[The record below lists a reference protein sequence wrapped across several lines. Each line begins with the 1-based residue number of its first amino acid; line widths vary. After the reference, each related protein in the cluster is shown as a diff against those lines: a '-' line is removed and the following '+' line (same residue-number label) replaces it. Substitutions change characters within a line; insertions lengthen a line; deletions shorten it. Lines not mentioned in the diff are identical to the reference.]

1 MSLFNTNGLTD
12 ALAYGTLN
20 EILGLGNSTDG
31 MSRKNRY
38 EVTLYPPTGARG
50 SRGNTTNVFSK
61 IMGDLLGDGTVRATG
76 LRCES
81 ISMPGRNI
89 DSTPDGNI
97 YGPEREIATGYSFAD
112 INAVFQCSSD
122 MREKKYWE
130 TWQRLTFNPT
140 TFDLGYYADYIG
152 TVDIHTLDE
161 QNKRRYGVRLIE
173 AWPKSIGAQQLS
185 YGTNDSYQTIDV
197 TIAYRY
203 WINLTDE
210 PTTPKSLGTRIAE
223 RAINTVER
231 RISSQIPSVI
241 SKLL

>member
-76 LRCES
+76 LRCEN
-81 ISMPGRNI
+81 ISLPGRNM
-89 DSTPDGNI
+89 DSTPDTNI
-97 YGPEREIATGYSFAD
+97 YGPEREIVTGYSFGD
-112 INAVFQCSSD
+112 INATFQCSSD

-130 TWQRLTFNPT
+130 TWQRLTYNPK
-140 TFDLGYYADYIG
+140 TFDIGYYNDYVG

-161 QNKRRYGVRLIE
+161 QENRRYGCRLVE
-173 AWPKSIGAQQLS
+173 AWPKTIGPQQLA
-185 YGTNDSYQTIDV
+185 YNDNNTYQTV
-197 TIAYRY
+197 FYAAMRTIA
-203 WINLTDE
+203 
-210 PTTPKSLGTRIAE
+210 
-223 RAINTVER
+223 
-231 RISSQIPSVI
+231 
-241 SKLL
+241 

>member
-12 ALAYGTLN
+12 ALAYGTLS
-20 EILGLGNSTDG
+20 EILGLGNITDG

-81 ISMPGRNI
+81 ISLPGRNM
-89 DSTPDGNI
+89 DSTPDSNI
-97 YGPEREIATGYSFAD
+97 YGPEREIVTGYSFGD

-130 TWQRLTFNPT
+130 TWQRLTYNPK
-140 TFDLGYYADYIG
+140 TFDIGYYNDYVG
-152 TVDIHTLDE
+152 TIDIHTLDE
-161 QNKRRYGVRLIE
+161 QENRRYGCRLVE
-173 AWPKSIGAQQLS
+173 AWPKTIAAQSLG
-185 YGTNDSYQTIDV
+185 YADINTYQTIDV

-210 PTTPKSLGTRIAE
+210 SSEPRSLGSRIAE
-223 RAINTVER
+223 RAVNTVTR
-231 RISSQIPSVI
+231 RITSQIPSVI
-241 SKLL
+241 RRL

>member
-1 MSLFNTNGLTD
+1 MSLFNTNGLVD
-12 ALAYGTLN
+12 ALAYGTLS

-31 MSRKNRY
+31 MSRPNRY

-50 SRGNTTNVFSK
+50 SRGNTSNVFSK

-81 ISMPGRNI
+81 ISMPGRNM
-89 DSTPDGNI
+89 DSTPDTNI
-97 YGPEREIATGYSFAD
+97 YGPEREIVTGYSFGD
-112 INAVFQCSSD
+112 INAIFQCSSD

-130 TWQRLTFNPT
+130 TWQRLTYNPK
-140 TFDLGYYADYIG
+140 TFDIGYYNDYVG

-161 QNKRRYGVRLIE
+161 QENRRYGCRLIE
-173 AWPKSIGAQQLS
+173 AWPKTIGPQQLA
-185 YGTNDSYQTIDV
+185 YNDNNTYQTVEI

-210 PTTPKSLGTRIAE
+210 SSEPRSIGSRIAE
-223 RAINTVER
+223 RAVDTVTR
-231 RISSQIPSVI
+231 RITSQIPSVI
-241 SKLL
+241 RRL

>member
-20 EILGLGNSTDG
+20 EILGLGNGTDG

-61 IMGDLLGDGTVRATG
+61 IMGDLLVRATG
-76 LRCES
+76 LRCEN
-81 ISMPGRNI
+81 ISMPGRNM
-89 DSTPDGNI
+89 DSTPDTNI
-97 YGPEREIATGYSFAD
+97 YGPEREIVTGYSFGD
-112 INAVFQCSSD
+112 INATFQCSSD

-130 TWQRLTFNPT
+130 TWQRLTYNPK
-140 TFDLGYYADYIG
+140 TFDIGYYNDYVG

-161 QNKRRYGVRLIE
+161 QENRRYGCRLVE
-173 AWPKSIGAQQLS
+173 AWPKSIGPQQLA
-185 YGTNDSYQTIDV
+185 YNDNDTYQTVEI

-210 PTTPKSLGTRIAE
+210 SSEPRSIGSRIAE
-223 RAINTVER
+223 RAVDTVTR
-231 RISSQIPSVI
+231 RITSQIPSVI
-241 SKLL
+241 RRL

>member
-12 ALAYGTLN
+12 ALAYGTLQ

-50 SRGNTTNVFSK
+50 SRGNTSNVFSK
-61 IMGDLLGDGTVRATG
+61 IIGDLLGDGTVRATG

-81 ISMPGRNI
+81 ISLPGRNM
-89 DSTPDGNI
+89 DSTPDSNI
-97 YGPEREIATGYSFAD
+97 YGPEREIVTGYSFGD

-130 TWQRLTFNPT
+130 TWQRLTYNPK
-140 TFDLGYYADYIG
+140 TFDIGYYNDYVG
-152 TVDIHTLDE
+152 TIDIHTLDE
-161 QNKRRYGVRLIE
+161 QENRRYGCRLVE
-173 AWPKSIGAQQLS
+173 AWPKTIAAQSLG
-185 YGTNDSYQTIDV
+185 YADINTYQTIDV

-210 PTTPKSLGTRIAE
+210 SSEPRSLGSRIAE
-223 RAINTVER
+223 RAVNTVTR
-231 RISSQIPSVI
+231 RITSQIPSVI
-241 SKLL
+241 RRL

>member
-1 MSLFNTNGLTD
+1 MSLFNTNGLVD
-12 ALAYGTLN
+12 AIAYGTLN
-20 EILGLGNSTDG
+20 EILGTTNSKNG
-31 MSRKNRY
+31 MSRPNRY
-38 EVTLYPPTGARG
+38 EVTLFPPSGTRG
-50 SRGNTTNVFSK
+50 SKGLGSNVFTK

-81 ISMPGRNI
+81 ISMPGRNM
-89 DSTPDGNI
+89 DSTPDSNI
-97 YGPEREIATGYSFAD
+97 YGPEREVVTGYSFGD

-130 TWQRLTFNPT
+130 TWQRLTYNPT
-140 TFDLGYYADYIG
+140 TFDIGYYKDYVG

-161 QNKRRYGVRLIE
+161 QENRRYGVRLME
-173 AWPKSIGAQQLS
+173 AWPKTIGAQALS
-185 YGTNDSYQTIDV
+185 YSTNDSYQTVDI

-203 WINLTDE
+203 WTNLTDE

-231 RISSQIPSVI
+231 RITSQIPSV
-241 SKLL
+241 LRRL

>member
-12 ALAYGTLN
+12 ALAYGTLS

-50 SRGNTTNVFSK
+50 SRGNTSNVFSK

-81 ISMPGRNI
+81 ISMPGRNM
-89 DSTPDGNI
+89 DSTPDTNI
-97 YGPEREIATGYSFAD
+97 YGPEREIVTGYSFGD
-112 INAVFQCSSD
+112 INAIFQCSSD

-130 TWQRLTFNPT
+130 TWQRLTYNPK
-140 TFDLGYYADYIG
+140 TFDIGYYNDYVG

-161 QNKRRYGVRLIE
+161 QERRRYGVRLVE
-173 AWPKSIGAQQLS
+173 AWPKTIGAQSLG
-185 YGTNDSYQTIDV
+185 YADNNTYQTVDI

-203 WINLTDE
+203 WVNLTDE
-210 PTTPKSLGTRIAE
+210 SSEPRSLGSRIAE
-223 RAINTVER
+223 RAVNTVTR
-231 RISSQIPSVI
+231 RITSQIPSVI
-241 SKLL
+241 RRL

>member
-12 ALAYGTLN
+12 ALAYGTLQ

-50 SRGNTTNVFSK
+50 SRGNTSNVFSK
-61 IMGDLLGDGTVRATG
+61 IMGDLLGNGTVRATG

-81 ISMPGRNI
+81 ISLPGRNM
-89 DSTPDGNI
+89 DSTPDSNI
-97 YGPEREIATGYSFAD
+97 YGPEREIVTGYSFGD

-130 TWQRLTFNPT
+130 TWQRLTYNPK
-140 TFDLGYYADYIG
+140 TFDIGYYNDYVG

-161 QNKRRYGVRLIE
+161 QENRRYGCRLVE
-173 AWPKSIGAQQLS
+173 AWPKAISPQALS
-185 YGTNDSYQTIDV
+185 YAPGATYQTV
-197 TIAYRY
+197 QVSIAYRY

-210 PTTPKSLGTRIAE
+210 SSEPRSLGSRIAE
-223 RAINTVER
+223 RAVNTVTR
-231 RISSQIPSVI
+231 RITSQIPSV
-241 SKLL
+241 LRRL

>member
-12 ALAYGTLN
+12 ALAYGTLQ

-38 EVTLYPPTGARG
+38 EVTLYPPTGSRG
-50 SRGNTTNVFSK
+50 SRGTTTNVFSK

-81 ISMPGRNI
+81 ISLPGRNM
-89 DSTPDGNI
+89 DSTPDSNI
-97 YGPEREIATGYSFAD
+97 YGPEREIVTGYSFGD

-130 TWQRLTFNPT
+130 TWQRLTFNPK
-140 TFDLGYYADYIG
+140 TFDIGYYNDYVG
-152 TVDIHTLDE
+152 TIDIHTLDE
-161 QNKRRYGVRLIE
+161 QENRRYGCRLVE
-173 AWPKSIGAQQLS
+173 AWPKSIGPQTLGYADNN
-185 YGTNDSYQTIDV
+185 TYQTISV

-210 PTTPKSLGTRIAE
+210 SSEPRSIGSRIAE
-223 RAINTVER
+223 RAINTVTR
-231 RISSQIPSVI
+231 RITSQIPSVI
-241 SKLL
+241 RRL

>member
-20 EILGLGNSTDG
+20 EILGLGNGTDG

-76 LRCES
+76 LRCEN
-81 ISMPGRNI
+81 ISMPGRNM
-89 DSTPDGNI
+89 DSTPDTNI
-97 YGPEREIATGYSFAD
+97 YGPEREIVTGYSFGD
-112 INAVFQCSSD
+112 INATFQCSSD

-130 TWQRLTFNPT
+130 TWQRLTYNPK
-140 TFDLGYYADYIG
+140 TFDIGYYNDYVG

-161 QNKRRYGVRLIE
+161 QENRRYGCRLVE
-173 AWPKSIGAQQLS
+173 AWPKSIGPQQLA
-185 YGTNDSYQTIDV
+185 YNDNDTYQTVEI

-210 PTTPKSLGTRIAE
+210 SSEPRSIGSRIAE
-223 RAINTVER
+223 RAVDTVTR
-231 RISSQIPSVI
+231 RITSQIPSVI
-241 SKLL
+241 RRL

>member
-12 ALAYGTLN
+12 ALAYGTLS

-50 SRGNTTNVFSK
+50 SRGNTSNVFSK

-81 ISMPGRNI
+81 ISMPGRNM
-89 DSTPDGNI
+89 DSTPDTNI
-97 YGPEREIATGYSFAD
+97 YGPEREIVTGYSFGD
-112 INAVFQCSSD
+112 INAIFQCSSD

-130 TWQRLTFNPT
+130 TWQRLTYNPK
-140 TFDLGYYADYIG
+140 TFDIGYYNDYVG

-161 QNKRRYGVRLIE
+161 QEKRRYGVRLVE
-173 AWPKSIGAQQLS
+173 AWPKTIGPQQLA
-185 YGTNDSYQTIDV
+185 YNDNNTYQTVDI

-210 PTTPKSLGTRIAE
+210 SSEPRSIGSRIAE
-223 RAINTVER
+223 RAVNTVTR
-231 RISSQIPSVI
+231 RITSQIPSVI
-241 SKLL
+241 RRL

>member
-12 ALAYGTLN
+12 ALAYGTLS

-38 EVTLYPPTGARG
+38 EVTLYPPTGSRG
-50 SRGNTTNVFSK
+50 SRGSTTNVFSK

-81 ISMPGRNI
+81 ISMPGRNM
-89 DSTPDGNI
+89 DSTPDSNI
-97 YGPEREIATGYSFAD
+97 YGPEREIVTGYSFGD

-130 TWQRLTFNPT
+130 TWQRLTFNPK
-140 TFDLGYYADYIG
+140 TFDIGYYNDYVG
-152 TVDIHTLDE
+152 TIDIHTLDE
-161 QNKRRYGVRLIE
+161 QENRRYGCRLVE
-173 AWPKSIGAQQLS
+173 AWPKTIAAQSLG
-185 YGTNDSYQTIDV
+185 YADNNTYQTIDV

-210 PTTPKSLGTRIAE
+210 SSEPRSIGSRIAE
-223 RAINTVER
+223 RAVNTVTR
-231 RISSQIPSVI
+231 RITSQIPSVI
-241 SKLL
+241 RRL

>member
-12 ALAYGTLN
+12 ALAYGTLS

-38 EVTLYPPTGARG
+38 EVTLYPPTGSRG
-50 SRGNTTNVFSK
+50 SRGSTTNVFSK

-81 ISMPGRNI
+81 ISMPGRNM
-89 DSTPDGNI
+89 DSTPDSNI
-97 YGPEREIATGYSFAD
+97 YGPEREIVTGYSFGD

-122 MREKKYWE
+122 MKEKKYWE
-130 TWQRLTFNPT
+130 TWQRLTYNPK
-140 TFDLGYYADYIG
+140 TFDIGYYNDYVG

-161 QNKRRYGVRLIE
+161 QERRRYGVRLVE
-173 AWPKSIGAQQLS
+173 AWPKTIGAQSLG
-185 YGTNDSYQTIDV
+185 YEDNNTYQTVDI

-203 WINLTDE
+203 WVNLTDE
-210 PTTPKSLGTRIAE
+210 SSEPRSMGSRIAE
-223 RAINTVER
+223 RAVNTVTR
-231 RISSQIPSVI
+231 RITSQIPSVI
-241 SKLL
+241 RRL

>member
-1 MSLFNTNGLTD
+1 MSIFNTGGLVD
-12 ALAYGTLN
+12 AVAYGTLS

-31 MSRKNRY
+31 MSRPNRY
-38 EVTLYPPTGARG
+38 EVTLFPPTGARG

-97 YGPEREIATGYSFAD
+97 YGPEREIATGDSFAD

-130 TWQRLTFNPT
+130 TWQRLTYNPK
-140 TFDLGYYADYIG
+140 TFDIGYYNDYVG

-161 QNKRRYGVRLIE
+161 QENRRYGCRLVE
-173 AWPKSIGAQQLS
+173 AWPKTIGPQQLA
-185 YGTNDSYQTIDV
+185 YNDNNTYQTVEI

-210 PTTPKSLGTRIAE
+210 SSEPRSLGSRIAE
-223 RAINTVER
+223 RAVNTVTR
-231 RISSQIPSVI
+231 RITSQIPSVI
-241 SKLL
+241 RRL

>member
-61 IMGDLLGDGTVRATG
+61 IMGDLLGDGTVRATA
-76 LRCES
+76 LRCEN
-81 ISMPGRNI
+81 ISLPGRNM
-89 DSTPDGNI
+89 DSTPDTNI
-97 YGPEREIATGYSFAD
+97 YGPEREIVTGYSFGD
-112 INAVFQCSSD
+112 INATFQCSSD

-130 TWQRLTFNPT
+130 TWQRLTYNPKI
-140 TFDLGYYADYIG
+140 FDIGYYNDYVG

-161 QNKRRYGVRLIE
+161 QENRRYGCRLIE
-173 AWPKSIGAQQLS
+173 AWPKTIGPQQLA
-185 YGTNDSYQTIDV
+185 YNDNNTYQTVEI

-210 PTTPKSLGTRIAE
+210 SSEPRSIGSRIAE
-223 RAINTVER
+223 RAVDTVTR
-231 RISSQIPSVI
+231 RITSQIPSVI
-241 SKLL
+241 RRL

>member
-76 LRCES
+76 LRCEN
-81 ISMPGRNI
+81 ISLPGRNM
-89 DSTPDGNI
+89 DSTPDTNI
-97 YGPEREIATGYSFAD
+97 YGPEREIVTGYSFGD
-112 INAVFQCSSD
+112 INATFQCSSD

-130 TWQRLTFNPT
+130 TWQRLTYNPK
-140 TFDLGYYADYIG
+140 TFDIGYYNDYVG

-161 QNKRRYGVRLIE
+161 QENRRYGCRLVE
-173 AWPKSIGAQQLS
+173 AWPKAIGPQQLA
-185 YGTNDSYQTIDV
+185 YNDNNTYQTVEI

-210 PTTPKSLGTRIAE
+210 SSEPRSLGSRIAE
-223 RAINTVER
+223 RAVNTVTR
-231 RISSQIPSVI
+231 RITSQIPSVI
-241 SKLL
+241 RRL

>member
-12 ALAYGTLN
+12 ALAYGTLQ

-50 SRGNTTNVFSK
+50 SRGNTSNVFSK

-81 ISMPGRNI
+81 ISLPGRNM
-89 DSTPDGNI
+89 DSTPDSNI
-97 YGPEREIATGYSFAD
+97 YGPEREIVTGYSFGD
-112 INAVFQCSSD
+112 IDATFQCSSD

-130 TWQRLTFNPT
+130 TWQRLTFNPK
-140 TFDLGYYADYIG
+140 TFDIGYYNDYVG
-152 TVDIHTLDE
+152 TIDIHTLDE
-161 QNKRRYGVRLIE
+161 QENRRYGCRLVE
-173 AWPKSIGAQQLS
+173 AWPKTIAAQSLG
-185 YGTNDSYQTIDV
+185 YADNNTYQTIDV

-210 PTTPKSLGTRIAE
+210 SSEPRSLGSRIAE
-223 RAINTVER
+223 RAVNTVTR
-231 RISSQIPSVI
+231 RITSQIPSVI
-241 SKLL
+241 RRL

>member
-1 MSLFNTNGLTD
+1 MSLFNTNGLVD
-12 ALAYGTLN
+12 AIAYGTLN
-20 EILGLGNSTDG
+20 EILGTTNSKNG
-31 MSRKNRY
+31 MSRPNRY
-38 EVTLYPPTGARG
+38 EVTLFPPSGTRG
-50 SRGNTTNVFSK
+50 SKGLGSNVFTK

-81 ISMPGRNI
+81 ISMPGRNM
-89 DSTPDGNI
+89 DSTPDSNI
-97 YGPEREIATGYSFAD
+97 YGPEREIVTGYSFGD

-130 TWQRLTFNPT
+130 TWQRLTYNPT
-140 TFDLGYYADYIG
+140 TFDIGYYKDYVG

-161 QNKRRYGVRLIE
+161 QENRRYGVRLME
-173 AWPKSIGAQQLS
+173 AWPKTIGAQALS
-185 YGTNDSYQTIDV
+185 YSTNDSYQTVDI

-203 WINLTDE
+203 WTNLTDE

-231 RISSQIPSVI
+231 RITSQIPSV
-241 SKLL
+241 LRRL

>member
-1 MSLFNTNGLTD
+1 MSLFNTNGLVD
-12 ALAYGTLN
+12 AVAYGTLN

-31 MSRKNRY
+31 MSRPNRY
-38 EVTLYPPTGARG
+38 EVTLFPPTGARG

-130 TWQRLTFNPT
+130 TWQRLTYNPQ
-140 TFDLGYYADYIG
+140 TFDIGYYNDYIG
-152 TVDIHTLDE
+152 TIDIHTLDE
-161 QNKRRYGVRLIE
+161 QNNKRYGVKLME
-173 AWPKSIGAQQLS
+173 AYPKSINAQDLS
-185 YGTNDSYQTIDV
+185 YTTTDSYQTV
-197 TIAYRY
+197 TVEIAYRY
-203 WINLTDE
+203 WRNLTDE
-210 PTTPKSLGTRIAE
+210 SSSPKPLLGRIAE
-223 RAINTVER
+223 RAINTVTR
-231 RISSQIPSVI
+231 RVTSQIPAVI
-241 SKLL
+241 RRL

>member
-12 ALAYGTLN
+12 ALAYGTLQ

-50 SRGNTTNVFSK
+50 SRGNTSNVFSK
-61 IMGDLLGDGTVRATG
+61 IMGDLLGNGTVRATG

-81 ISMPGRNI
+81 ISLPGRNM
-89 DSTPDGNI
+89 DSTPDSNI
-97 YGPEREIATGYSFAD
+97 YGPEREIVTGYSFGN
-112 INAVFQCSSD
+112 INATFQCSSD

-130 TWQRLTFNPT
+130 TWQRLTYNPK
-140 TFDLGYYADYIG
+140 TFDIGYYNDYVG

-161 QNKRRYGVRLIE
+161 QENRRYGCRLVE
-173 AWPKSIGAQQLS
+173 AWPKAISPQALS
-185 YGTNDSYQTIDV
+185 YAPGATYQTV
-197 TIAYRY
+197 QVSIAYRY

-210 PTTPKSLGTRIAE
+210 SSEPRSLGSRIAE
-223 RAINTVER
+223 RAVNTVTR
-231 RISSQIPSVI
+231 RITSQIPSV
-241 SKLL
+241 LRRL

>member
-81 ISMPGRNI
+81 ISLPGRNM
-89 DSTPDGNI
+89 DSTSDSNI
-97 YGPEREIATGYSFAD
+97 YGPEREIVTGYSFGD
-112 INAVFQCSSD
+112 INATFQCSSD

-130 TWQRLTFNPT
+130 TWQRLTYNPK
-140 TFDLGYYADYIG
+140 TFDIGYYNDYVG

-161 QNKRRYGVRLIE
+161 QEKRRYGCRLVE
-173 AWPKSIGAQQLS
+173 AWPKTIAAQELS
-185 YGTNDSYQTIDV
+185 YGTVNTYQTVTV

-210 PTTPKSLGTRIAE
+210 SSEPRSIGSRIAE
-223 RAINTVER
+223 RAVNTVTR
-231 RISSQIPSVI
+231 RITSQIPSVI
-241 SKLL
+241 RRL

>member
-12 ALAYGTLN
+12 ALAYGTLQ

-50 SRGNTTNVFSK
+50 SRGNTSNVFSK

-81 ISMPGRNI
+81 ISLPGRNM
-89 DSTPDGNI
+89 DSTPDSNI
-97 YGPEREIATGYSFAD
+97 YGPEREIVTGYSFGD

-130 TWQRLTFNPT
+130 TWQRLTFNPK
-140 TFDLGYYADYIG
+140 TFDIGYYNDYVG
-152 TVDIHTLDE
+152 TIDIHTLDE
-161 QNKRRYGVRLIE
+161 QENRRYGCRLVE
-173 AWPKSIGAQQLS
+173 AWPKTIAAQSLG
-185 YGTNDSYQTIDV
+185 YADNNTYQTIDV

-210 PTTPKSLGTRIAE
+210 SSEPRSLGSRIAE
-223 RAINTVER
+223 RAVNTVTR
-231 RISSQIPSVI
+231 RITSQIPSVI
-241 SKLL
+241 RRL

>member
-81 ISMPGRNI
+81 ISLPGRNM
-89 DSTPDGNI
+89 DSTPDSNI
-97 YGPEREIATGYSFAD
+97 YGPEREIVTGYSFGD
-112 INAVFQCSSD
+112 INATFQCSSD

-130 TWQRLTFNPT
+130 TWQRLTYNPK
-140 TFDLGYYADYIG
+140 TFDIGYYNDYVG

-161 QNKRRYGVRLIE
+161 QENRRYGCRLVE
-173 AWPKSIGAQQLS
+173 AWPKSIGPQQLA
-185 YGTNDSYQTIDV
+185 YNDFNTYQTVEI

-210 PTTPKSLGTRIAE
+210 SSEPRSIGSRIAE
-223 RAINTVER
+223 RAVDTVTR
-231 RISSQIPSVI
+231 RITSQIPSVI
-241 SKLL
+241 RRL

>member
-12 ALAYGTLN
+12 ALAYGTLS

-81 ISMPGRNI
+81 ISMPGRNM
-89 DSTPDGNI
+89 DSTPDTNI
-97 YGPEREIATGYSFAD
+97 YGPEREIVTGYSFGD
-112 INAVFQCSSD
+112 INAIFQCSSD

-130 TWQRLTFNPT
+130 TWQRLTYNPK
-140 TFDLGYYADYIG
+140 TFDIGYYNDYVG

-161 QNKRRYGVRLIE
+161 QERRRYGVRLVE
-173 AWPKSIGAQQLS
+173 AWPKTIGAQSLG
-185 YGTNDSYQTIDV
+185 YADNNTYQTVDI

-203 WINLTDE
+203 WVNLTDE
-210 PTTPKSLGTRIAE
+210 SSEPRSLGSRITE
-223 RAINTVER
+223 RAVNTVTR
-231 RISSQIPSVI
+231 RITSQIPSVI
-241 SKLL
+241 RRL

>member
-1 MSLFNTNGLTD
+1 MSLFNTNALTD
-12 ALAYGTLN
+12 ALAYGTLQ

-50 SRGNTTNVFSK
+50 SRGNTSNVFSK

-81 ISMPGRNI
+81 ISLPGRNM
-89 DSTPDGNI
+89 DSTPDTNI
-97 YGPEREIATGYSFAD
+97 YGPEREIVTGYSFGD
-112 INAVFQCSSD
+112 IDATFQCSSD

-130 TWQRLTFNPT
+130 TWQRLTFNPK
-140 TFDLGYYADYIG
+140 TFDIGYYNDYVG
-152 TVDIHTLDE
+152 TIDIHTLDE
-161 QNKRRYGVRLIE
+161 QENRRYGCRLVE
-173 AWPKSIGAQQLS
+173 AWPKTIAAQSLG
-185 YGTNDSYQTIDV
+185 YADNNTYQTIDV

-210 PTTPKSLGTRIAE
+210 SSEPRSLGSRIAE
-223 RAINTVER
+223 RAVNTVTR
-231 RISSQIPSVI
+231 RITSQIPSVI
-241 SKLL
+241 RRL